1 LAPSNPPAW
10 RSADSF
16 GASGAFG
23 SSGASGS
30 SGALGS
36 FGFADRL
43 PDRTERNARR
53 TGAPEAAPQVR
64 NIRMN
69 RLNGLI

>member
-1 LAPSNPPAW
+1 MG
-10 RSADSF
+10 SADSS
-16 GASGAFG
+16 GASGAFD
-23 SSGASGS
+23 A

-53 TGAPEAAPQVR
+53 TGAPEGPPQVR
-64 NIRMN
+64 NIWMN
-69 RLNGLI
+69 Q